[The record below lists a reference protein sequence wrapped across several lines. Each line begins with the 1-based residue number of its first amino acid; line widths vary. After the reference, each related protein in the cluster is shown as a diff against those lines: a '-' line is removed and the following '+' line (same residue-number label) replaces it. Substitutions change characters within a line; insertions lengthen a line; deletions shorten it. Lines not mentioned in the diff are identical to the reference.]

1 MKVVVVV
8 VRISLSTQV
17 NYIKLRKLSL
27 RLPFG
32 EYFTRIRRSVALKNV
47 VNMVLPS

>member
-8 VRISLSTQV
+8 VIVVV